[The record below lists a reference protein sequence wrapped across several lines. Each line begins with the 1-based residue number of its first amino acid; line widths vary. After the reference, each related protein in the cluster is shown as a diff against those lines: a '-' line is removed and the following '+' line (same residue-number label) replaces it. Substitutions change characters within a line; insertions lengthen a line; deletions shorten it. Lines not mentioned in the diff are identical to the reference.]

1 MEWEIRPGKGW
12 SGSLSEIFSF
22 RYLLK
27 SLVRK
32 DLVLNYQQTL
42 LGPLWILLQP
52 VLTMFVY
59 LLVFGRIIG
68 IPSAPGVPPLLFYF
82 SGIILW
88 NFFSDTLL
96 SGSSTFRDHVHL
108 FSKVYFPR
116 IIMPLTVM
124 LTQLFRLGVQLVLLM
139 VLLTYYGF
147 TSDFTLSLSPERLYI
162 IPALLLITSIGFST
176 GLLFSIATARYR
188 DLMNFLHVGI
198 RLLMFLTPVLF
209 PASVVPSD
217 YQWLVS
223 INPLSPAFEMFRIAC
238 LGSGVVEGWQV
249 LYTGIFTLVLLFLSL
264 YGFNRFGPKL
274 IDIV

>member
-1 MEWEIRPGKGW
+1 MEWEIRPGRGW
-12 SGSLSEIFSF
+12 NGSLSELYGF
-22 RYLLK
+22 RYLVK

-42 LGPLWILLQP
+42 LGPIWILLQP

-59 LLVFGRIIG
+59 LVVFGRIIG
-68 IPSAPGVPPLLFYF
+68 IPSAAGVPPVLFYF

-88 NFFSDTLL
+88 NYFSDTLL
-96 SGSSTFRDHVHL
+96 TGSSTFRDHVHL

-124 LTQLFRLGVQLVLLM
+124 LTQLFRLGVQL
-139 VLLTYYGF
+139 
-147 TSDFTLSLSPERLYI
+147 
-162 IPALLLITSIGFST
+162 LLLIILIIYYMVTSRFDLPMEPERFLFIPAILLVSMISFST
-176 GLLFSIATARYR
+176 GLLFSLATARYR

-209 PASVVPSD
+209 TASLVPSS
-217 YQWLVS
+217 YEWLLSV
-223 INPLSPAFEMFRIAC
+223 NPLTPAFEMFRIAF
-238 LGSGVVEGWQV
+238 LDSGEVGWELV
-249 LYTGIFTLVLLFLSL
+249 YSTGFATVLLIISL
-264 YGFNRFGPKL
+264 YSFNRFGPKL